1 MSINVITEPSDPTE
15 LHPTSIFK
23 SLVEEMSYVWFD
35 LFRALGVDFKVLEG
49 IRQHYPFDPDASL
62 FEVIGEWLG
71 GGGSKSEPS
80 WKALVD
86 TLRSEMLE
94 AKLADAI
101 AEGHFSAQD
110 LEVYKQGV
118 KLKLAYLYPGV
129 TTILYP

>member
-1 MSINVITEPSDPTE
+1 
-15 LHPTSIFK
+15 
-23 SLVEEMSYVWFD
+23 MSYVWFD

-86 TLRSEMLE
+86 TLSSEMLE

-118 KLKLAYLYPGV
+118 KLKLAYLYPGDHYTV
-129 TTILYP
+129 SLGVGDIL